1 MAQRFDV
8 IVVGGGHAGI
18 EAGLAAARL
27 GCSTVLVC
35 SSLAR
40 IGEMSCNPAIGGIG
54 KGQLVKEID
63 ALGGEMALAIDET
76 GIQFRRLNTR
86 NGPAV
91 RGSRAQADRARY
103 RERMQRVLAAQPNM
117 TLLEDTVEE
126 LVVEGGRIGGVRC
139 TSRDLVAPTVVVC
152 TGTFLRGLLHE
163 GERRAPGGR
172 AGDPPALGLSA
183 SLETAGLRLGRLKTG
198 TCPRLDKRSIDYSR
212 LEAQPGDD
220 PPRPFSFMTVKIT
233 RPQVCCYVTYTTP
246 RTHEII
252 LRSLHRSA
260 MYSGAIKSRGPRYC
274 PSIEDKVVRFAT
286 RERHQIFLEPEGLTA
301 LEVYPNG
308 ISTSLP
314 AELQEEFVHTIPGL
328 EEARIIRFGYAVE
341 YDYADPRQLWPTLE
355 TKRIRGLFLAGQIN
369 GTTGY
374 EEAAAQGL
382 LAGINAASR
391 VLGREPLILRR
402 DQAYIGV
409 MVDDLVTRGI
419 GGEPYRVF
427 TSRAEHRLFLREGNA
442 DLRLG
447 GLAAAIG
454 LADSARRAKTWARAS
469 TLVRELE
476 LLREVSVMEAEDGDG
491 DLGRGAGSRRRSLA
505 ELLKRPGV
513 RYADIVKFRPAAAP
527 VPGPDV
533 QEECEAELKYEGYI
547 AKEKLQAER
556 MRGLDAVSIPGWLR
570 YGEVCG
576 LSSEARERLES
587 VRPMSLGQAARIP
600 GITPAA
606 VSVLWVH
613 LRKLGMI

>member
-1 MAQRFDV
+1 MARRFDV
-8 IVVGGGHAGI
+8 VVVGGGHAGI
-18 EAGLAAARL
+18 EAALAAARL

-35 SSLAR
+35 PNLAR

-54 KGQLVKEID
+54 KGHLVKEID

-91 RGSRAQADRARY
+91 RGSRAQADRAGY
-103 RERMQRVLAAQPNM
+103 RQRMRRALEAQPGL
-117 TLLEDTVEE
+117 TLLEDTVDEV
-126 LVVEGGRIGGVRC
+126 VVEGDRVGGVRC
-139 TSRDLVAPTVVVC
+139 TRGDLVAPVVVVC
-152 TGTFLRGLLHE
+152 TGTFLRGLIHE

-172 AGDPPALGLSA
+172 AGDPPSDGLSA
-183 SLETAGLRLGRLKTG
+183 SLEKAGLRLGRLKTG

-212 LEAQPGDD
+212 LEPQPGDD
-220 PPRPFSFMTVKIT
+220 PPRPFSFLTVNIT
-233 RPQVCCYVTYTTP
+233 RPQVLCYITYTTP

-252 LRSLHRSA
+252 RRSLHRSA

-314 AELQEEFVHTIPGL
+314 AEIQAEFVRTITGL
-328 EEARIIRFGYAVE
+328 EEARIVRFGYAVE

-391 VLGREPLILRR
+391 VLGRELVRLRR

-427 TSRAEHRLFLREGNA
+427 TSRAEHRLLLREGNA

-447 GLAAAIG
+447 GLAAALG
-454 LADSARRAKTWARAS
+454 LADAARRAKTWARAEGV
-469 TLVRELE
+469 VRELA
-476 LLREVSVMEAEDGDG
+476 LLGAVSVTEDGDG
-491 DLGRGAGSRRRSLA
+491 TGCWGAGAGRRRRSLV
-505 ELLKRPGV
+505 ELLRRPGIG
-513 RYADIVKFRPAAAP
+513 YAHIARFRPPHLP
-527 VPGPDV
+527 VPAPDV
-533 QEECEAELKYEGYI
+533 QEECEAQIKYEGYI
-547 AKEKLQAER
+547 AREEARAER
-556 MRGLDAVSIPGWLR
+556 MRALEAVPIPSQLN
-570 YGEVCG
+570 YQEVCG
-576 LSSEARERLES
+576 LSNEARERLES
-587 VRPMSLGQAARIP
+587 VRPISLGQAARIP
-600 GITPAA
+600 GVTPAA

-613 LRKLGMI
+613 LRRAGAI

>member
-1 MAQRFDV
+1 
-8 IVVGGGHAGI
+8 
-18 EAGLAAARL
+18 
-27 GCSTVLVC
+27 
-35 SSLAR
+35 
-40 IGEMSCNPAIGGIG
+40 MSCNPAIGGIG
-54 KGQLVKEID
+54 KGHLVKEID
-63 ALGGEMALAIDET
+63 ALGGEMALAIDDT

-103 RERMQRVLAAQPNM
+103 RERMRWALEAQPNL
-117 TLLEDTVEE
+117 TLLEETVEE
-126 LVVEGGRIGGVRC
+126 VVVEGARVCGVRC
-139 TSRDLVAPTVVVC
+139 GRRDVVAPVVVVC

-163 GERRAPGGR
+163 GERRTPGGR
-172 AGDPPALGLSA
+172 AGDPPAHGLSA
-183 SLETAGLRLGRLKTG
+183 SLEEAGLRLGRLKTG

-212 LEAQPGDD
+212 LEPQRGDD
-220 PPRPFSFMTVKIT
+220 PPRPFSFLTVEIT
-233 RPQVCCYVTYTTP
+233 RPQVDCYITYTTP

-252 LRSLHRSA
+252 RRSLHRSA
-260 MYSGAIKSRGPRYC
+260 IYSGAITSRGPRYC

-301 LEVYPNG
+301 LQVYPNG

-314 AELQEEFVHTIPGL
+314 AEVQAEFVRTIPGL
-328 EEARIIRFGYAVE
+328 EEAQIVRFGYAVE

-355 TKRIRGLFLAGQIN
+355 TKGIRGLFLAGQIN

-391 VLGREPLILRR
+391 VLGRPPLILRR
-402 DQAYIGV
+402 DQAYMGV

-427 TSRAEHRLFLREGNA
+427 TSRAEHRLLLREGNA

-454 LADSARRAKTWARAS
+454 LADPGRRAKTWARAEA
-469 TLVRELE
+469 LARELE
-476 LLREVSVMEAEDGDG
+476 LLRAVSVTE
-491 DLGRGAGSRRRSLA
+491 GAGERGGLPGGVGKGRRSLA
-505 ELLKRPGV
+505 ELLRRPGV
-513 RYADIVKFRPAAAP
+513 RYADIARFRPP
-527 VPGPDV
+527 QLPLPDPGV
-533 QEECEAELKYEGYI
+533 QEECEAQIKYEGYI
-547 AKEKLQAER
+547 AREEVRAER
-556 MRGLDAVSIPGWLR
+556 MRGLEGLPIPPGLN
-570 YGEVCG
+570 YQDVCG
-576 LSSEARERLES
+576 LSNEARERLEA
-587 VRPMSLGQAARIP
+587 VRPISLGQAARVP

-606 VSVLWVH
+606 VAVLWVH
-613 LRKLGMI
+613 LRRAGAI